1 VLLYTVRNNEVSSV
15 AEFSTEINLAE
26 FIDHSLLNPAAT
38 PEQVLKCCEEADRFG
53 FPTVCI
59 FPNAVRQAVEFLH
72 NKRPQVCTVIG
83 FPTGATTSAVKL
95 FEAQEA
101 MENGANELDV
111 VINLGW
117 LKSGNTEALHR
128 EIAAIVEE
136 TGLPIKAI
144 LETAILTDEEKVLA
158 AEVCIDAG
166 VSFLK
171 TSTGWLGGA
180 TVADV
185 QLLTQV
191 AKDQVAIKASG
202 GIRTAEQAIA
212 LIMAGATRL
221 GTSYGPALVQ
231 QRGTLEEGSDS
242 Y

>member
-1 VLLYTVRNNEVSSV
+1 MAKFDS
-15 AEFSTEINLAE
+15 EINLAE

-101 MENGANELDV
+101 MENGADELDV

-117 LKSGNTEALHR
+117 LKSGNTEALHQ

-158 AEVCIDAG
+158 AEICIDAG

-231 QRGTLEEGSDS
+231 QHGTLEEESS